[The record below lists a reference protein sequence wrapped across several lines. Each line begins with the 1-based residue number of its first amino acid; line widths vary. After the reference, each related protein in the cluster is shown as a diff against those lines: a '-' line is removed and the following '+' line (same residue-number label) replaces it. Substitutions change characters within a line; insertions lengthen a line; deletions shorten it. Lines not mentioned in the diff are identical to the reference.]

1 MMSVCG
7 QRERLCSVLPGVG
20 GREVTGW
27 GRYSSILGA
36 LAWGWGPVIF
46 QDLPPKAMVD
56 SDGQASNGGDAI

>member
-1 MMSVCG
+1 MDRGSGCV
-7 QRERLCSVLPGVG
+7 LCSLELEE

-46 QDLPPKAMVD
+46 QDLPPKAKVD